1 MDKTQIN
8 PDRFHLTKLDKNRYV
23 VADTETNYSIV
34 FRAGEF
40 NTSQKVIPP
49 DQQPDSP
56 QEAARLGAYA
66 MRCIGD
72 YMAQYHAD
80 LVFPTDEQEQRRR
93 HFYDTITDIG
103 RSVQQLREYQGRT
116 VEEASE
122 ASGFSVR
129 RIENI
134 EAGKLTSDLNVI
146 TRIVERLGGRLAI
159 VPEET
164 PDDPHCQF
172 IEFDE

>member
-1 MDKTQIN
+1 MTVISN
-8 PDRFHLTKLDKNRYV
+8 ERFVLTNLGGRKWV

-49 DQQPDSP
+49 DQQPDSQ

-72 YMAQYHAD
+72 YMAQHHPE
-80 LVFPTDEQEQRRR
+80 LVFPTDEQEQRRL
-93 HFYDTITDIG
+93 HFTDTIADIG
-103 RSVQQLREYQGRT
+103 RSVRQLREYQGHT

-134 EAGKLTSDLNVI
+134 EAGKLPADLNVI